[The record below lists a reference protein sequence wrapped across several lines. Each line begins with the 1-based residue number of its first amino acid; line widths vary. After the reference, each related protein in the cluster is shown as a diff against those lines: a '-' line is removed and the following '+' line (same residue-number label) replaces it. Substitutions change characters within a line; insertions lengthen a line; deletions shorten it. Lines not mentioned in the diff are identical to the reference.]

1 MNSTFGIEPTTSVNA
16 VTTAPPIAAQAYFIE
31 PNPSKI
37 FRYVLYALL
46 FLFAVVGNIAVCVVP
61 IRQKRM
67 RTFTYFL
74 ITNLAVSDI
83 GTMLCLPP
91 LLMFDYTSTWSI
103 GETMCK
109 LVNPSLTMFSLI
121 TTNTLVAIAIDRFM
135 SLVFPFVRRPQKKET
150 ILVVTL
156 TWLVAFAC
164 VLPSFGARKLTPIM
178 EGGHVFVYCDEE
190 FPGDTVEDK
199 IYHKKI
205 YDIALYLINNTIPI
219 IIISLVYVIIIF
231 KLKGISLSKVFKRKS
246 SKSSFEGYSQPALN
260 SDEVYLKQKNERERK
275 FMQMLLSVVVVFVLF
290 YVPVQTLFLLNT
302 LLPST
307 SGWYYLY
314 ITYYYLYLMMWV
326 PNALNPIL
334 YGAMNEQYARAFK
347 KILCCRWKSRKDG
360 FGSTLGSYSRA
371 PTTTKNTR
379 NDVAGSNTRETEMTL
394 M

>member
-1 MNSTFGIEPTTSVNA
+1 MNSTFSTVVPTSGFNN
-16 VTTAPPIAAQAYFIE
+16 VTTAPPAVALTYFAE
-31 PNPSKI
+31 PNHSKI
-37 FRYVLYALL
+37 FRYVVYGLL

-91 LLMFDYTSTWSI
+91 LMMFDYTTTWTI
-103 GETMCK
+103 GEAMCK

-156 TWLVAFAC
+156 TWLLAFAC
-164 VLPSFGARKLTPIM
+164 VLPSFGARRIVPFHDN
-178 EGGHVFVYCDEE
+178 GQVYLYCEE
-190 FPGDTVEDK
+190 IFPGDTDEDRK
-199 IYHKKI
+199 QHKKI
-205 YDIALYLINNTIPI
+205 YDVALYLINNTIPI
-219 IIISLVYVIIIF
+219 LIISVVYVIIIF
-231 KLKGISLSKVFKRKS
+231 RLKGISVSKAFKK
-246 SKSSFEGYSQPALN
+246 KSSFEGYSQPRALT
-260 SDEVYLKQKNERERK
+260 SDEVYLKQKNDRERK

-307 SGWYYLY
+307 NGWYYLY
-314 ITYYYLYLMMWV
+314 ITYHYLYLMMWV

-334 YGAMNEQYARAFK
+334 YGAMNEQYAKAFK
-347 KILCCRWKSRKDG
+347 KILCCRWRNRDG
-360 FGSTLGSYSRA
+360 FGSTLGSYSKA
-371 PTTTKNTR
+371 PMTTMNTR
-379 NDVAGSNTRETEMTL
+379 NDIAGSNTRETEMTL